1 MNRKHRLVAFALAS
15 FLTFLITAR
24 PLLPQSASKPA
35 PPKSLADLRPIEQD
49 DRILKAPPTIE
60 VQPDGVVHLSF
71 ETMVATPGVRVFF
84 GQINPDTSPE
94 RPLFEF
100 EIRET
105 LRDVQTFHRVS
116 FDLKRIETAEARA
129 GDSPE
134 RDDEVYYRLEIFD
147 PRISGAKY
155 FQARFYYFSQ
165 AARYEKRTGILYGPF
180 IDQVSQDSAVLF
192 WTTAGPSRG
201 VVELYSGAPNSKP
214 RTFQG
219 EPPPSRDHRIKVTG
233 LRAATKYRYRVLVFD
248 PSGEKPVATSP
259 VYVFRSAPPPQQKFQ
274 FAFLSDSRA
283 TVGGGF
289 ANFGGVNAEITQKL
303 LADSVHRGADL
314 ILFVGDLVYGTS
326 SKVEN
331 FDMMFNAY
339 KEIVGPVGHIVP
351 IYEGFGNHDS
361 LQEYYI
367 DAAGYRYHREKT
379 GGVSAESLFASHF
392 ANPDQDFPAPEIRD
406 GVVGPSYQGTVYSFD
421 YGNSHFIML
430 NSLYWWA
437 GGGPGGDQVLALK
450 LLGGNREGYIM
461 DNQIKWLAKDL
472 AAARKR
478 GVQHIFICSHDVAFP
493 TGGHAADAMWWNG
506 LNDPSIPSGD
516 VVAMRNRFMK
526 LLNDYGVTALLCG
539 HEHEY
544 SRTIIDSRV
553 EKLMS
558 HSLTQVVSGGS
569 GAPLYRQDLKVPWV
583 SAVKKYAMLNHY
595 VLISVDGGK
604 VALSAIDVDGRVFD
618 TAILK

>member
-1 MNRKHRLVAFALAS
+1 MIRKHRLVAFVFAS
-15 FLTFLITAR
+15 FLTFLIPAR

-35 PPKSLADLRPIEQD
+35 PPKSLADLRSIEQD

-60 VQPDGVVHLSF
+60 VQPDGMVHLSF
-71 ETMVATPGVRVFF
+71 ETMVATPGVRAFF
-84 GQINPDTSPE
+84 GQINPDTFPE
-94 RPLFEF
+94 RPLFRF

-105 LRDVQTFHRVS
+105 PRDAQTLHRVS
-116 FDLKRIETAEARA
+116 FDLKRMETAEARA
-129 GDSPE
+129 SDNPE
-134 RDDEVYYRLEIFD
+134 SDDDVYFRLEIFD

-155 FQARFYYFSQ
+155 FQSRFHYFSH

-180 IDQVSQDSAVLF
+180 IDQVSQDAAVLF
-192 WTTAGPSRG
+192 WTTDGPSRG
-201 VVELYSGAPNSKP
+201 VVELYSGAPNSKT
-214 RTFQG
+214 RSFQG
-219 EPPPSRDHRIKVTG
+219 EPTPSRDHKIKVTG

-248 PSGEKPVATSP
+248 PSGEKPVAASHA
-259 VYVFRSAPPPQQKFQ
+259 YAFRSAPPPQQKFQ

-283 TVGGGF
+283 TIGGGF
-289 ANFGGVNAEITQKL
+289 ANFEGVNAEITQKL

-314 ILFVGDLVYGTS
+314 ILFAGDIVNGAS
-326 SKVEN
+326 SSVEN
-331 FDMMFNAY
+331 FDMMFNTY

-361 LQEYYI
+361 LQEYYT

-379 GGVSAESLFASHF
+379 GAVSSESLFASHF
-392 ANPDQDFPAPEIRD
+392 ANPDQDVPAPEIRN

-430 NSLYWWA
+430 NSDYWFA
-437 GGGPGGDQVLALK
+437 GGGPGADQGLALK

-461 DNQIKWLAKDL
+461 DNQMKWLAKDL

-478 GVQHIFICSHDVAFP
+478 GVQHIFICNHEVAYP
-493 TGGHAADAMWWNG
+493 TGGHAVDSMWWNG
-506 LNDPSIPSGD
+506 LNDPPIPSGD

-526 LLNDYGVTALLCG
+526 LVNDYGVTALLCA

-558 HSLTQVVSGGS
+558 HSITQVVSGGS

-595 VLISVDGGK
+595 VLISIDGTK

>member
-1 MNRKHRLVAFALAS
+1 MSGKQRVVAFVFASVLA
-15 FLTFLITAR
+15 FLIPAR
-24 PLLPQSASKPA
+24 PLRPQSASKPA
-35 PPKSLADLRPIEQD
+35 PPKSMADLRLLEQD

-60 VQPDGVVHLSF
+60 VQPDGMVHLSF
-71 ETMVATPGVRVFF
+71 ETMVATPGVRAFF
-84 GQINPDTSPE
+84 GQINPDTFPE
-94 RPLFEF
+94 RPLFQF
-100 EIRET
+100 AVRET
-105 LRDVQTFHRVS
+105 SRDAQTLHRVS
-116 FDLKRIETAEARA
+116 FDLKRIEPAEARA
-129 GDSPE
+129 GESSE
-134 RDDEVYYRLEIFD
+134 NDDDVYYRLEVFD
-147 PRISGAKY
+147 PRVSGAKY
-155 FQARFYYFSQ
+155 FEARFRFFSQ
-165 AARYEKRTGILYGPF
+165 NARYEKRTGILYGPF

-192 WTTAGPSRG
+192 WTTDGPSRG

-214 RTFQG
+214 KSFLGGPT
-219 EPPPSRDHRIKVTG
+219 PSRDHRIKVTG

-248 PSGEKPVATSP
+248 PSGEKPIATSP
-259 VYVFRSAPPPQQKFQ
+259 AYVFRSAPPPQQKFQ

-314 ILFVGDLVYGTS
+314 ILFVGDVINGAS
-326 SKVEN
+326 SSVEN
-331 FDMMFNAY
+331 FDMMFDTY
-339 KEIVGPVGHIVP
+339 KEIVGPVGHSVP

-361 LQEYYI
+361 LQEYYT
-367 DAAGYRYHREKT
+367 DAAGNRYHREKT
-379 GGVSAESLFASHF
+379 GAVSSESLFAGHF
-392 ANPDQDFPAPEIRD
+392 ANPDQDFPVPEVHN

-430 NSLYWWA
+430 NSLYWWT
-437 GGGPGGDQVLALK
+437 GGGPVGDQALALK

-461 DNQIKWLAKDL
+461 ENQMKWLAKDL
-472 AAARKR
+472 SAARKR
-478 GVQHIFICSHDVAFP
+478 GVQHIFICIHDAAFP
-493 TGGHAADAMWWNG
+493 TGGHVADALWWNG
-506 LNDPSIPSGD
+506 LNDPSIPYGD
-516 VVAMRNRFMK
+516 VLAMRNRFMK

-558 HSLTQVVSGGS
+558 HSITQVVSGGS
-569 GAPLYRQDLKVPWV
+569 GAPLYRQDPNVPWV
-583 SAVKKYAMLNHY
+583 SAVKKYALLNHY
-595 VLISVDGGK
+595 VLISVDGAK